1 MMNNCL
7 RSLLSTLKNSHFH
20 KQISTKIFA
29 YQALQSIKVYN
40 LPFTQRLVYNF
51 SELKPNDPNEALK
64 K

>member
-7 RSLLSTLKNSHFH
+7 RPLLSTLKNSHFH

-29 YQALQSIKVYN
+29 YQAVQSIKVPN
-40 LPFTQRLVYNF
+40 HPFTQKVAYKF
-51 SELKPNDPNEALK
+51 SGEKSNDPNETLK